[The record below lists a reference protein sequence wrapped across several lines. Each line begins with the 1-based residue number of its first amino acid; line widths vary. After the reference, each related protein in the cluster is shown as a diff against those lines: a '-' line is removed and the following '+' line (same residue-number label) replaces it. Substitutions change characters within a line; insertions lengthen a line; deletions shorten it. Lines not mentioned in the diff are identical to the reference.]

1 MTKREQLL
9 NDIRL
14 AEEVLSARK
23 AALAAFDEAPEN
35 NVFDNLQDA
44 LDTIEGKLYD
54 LAHQDC
60 KGSYNC
66 GNEFYTQ
73 KFIVDGVVYEGTLHV
88 EYNRHDKTYYYVD
101 ETQFTYEEI
110 TG

>member
-14 AEEVLSARK
+14 AEEVLVARK

-35 NVFDNLQDA
+35 NVFDNLKDA
-44 LDTIEGKLYD
+44 LDAIEDKLYG

-60 KGSYNC
+60 EGSYNC

-73 KFIVDGVVYEGTLHV
+73 KFIVDGVMYEGTLHV

-101 ETQFTYEEI
+101 GTQFTYEEI